1 MHRHATTGRCCLC
14 CAASALWQLSA
25 VDVESDPMTS
35 GMALEAAVL
44 YLACG
49 LAELRAAPQNTEHV
63 VRQLEHATAQWRFAR
78 ADVNLADASR
88 FVPTAIVTTR
98 DSLLRKTDRLT
109 GDFRA
114 VSRRRSL
121 TPRAHGSKRKD
132 HRDGTAVARHPPE
145 APRLAAYRRLEMAW
159 AVRWRTAA

>member
-1 MHRHATTGRCCLC
+1 
-14 CAASALWQLSA
+14 
-25 VDVESDPMTS
+25 MTS

-78 ADVNLADASR
+78 AGVNLADASR

-109 GDFRA
+109 GGFR
-114 VSRRRSL
+114 SRRRSL
-121 TPRAHGSKRKD
+121 TPRAHGFKRKD
-132 HRDGTAVARHPPE
+132 HRDGTAAARHPPA
-145 APRLAAYRRLEMAW
+145 APRLAAYRQLEMVW